1 MYINP
6 MGGEELQ
13 AIVSKI
19 AGPPERILTSLRQA
33 TKFKD
38 VQNPGP

>member
-13 AIVSKI
+13 QIVDRI
-19 AGPPERILTSLRQA
+19 VGPSERILAMVRQA
-33 TKFKD
+33 TETKD
-38 VQNPGP
+38 VKNAP